1 MPDLQTINLESEEI
15 LRLLQEIKKTPE
27 MTQRELSSRLDISL
41 GKVNFLIRALIDK
54 GFIKAN
60 NFKNAKNKYAYLY
73 LLTPRGIEEKTKITC
88 RFLKRKM
95 KEYKQM
101 EEEIRPLKKEVIEI
115 GIPSDAQD

>member
-1 MPDLQTINLESEEI
+1 MPAPQTINLESEEV
-15 LRLLQEIKKTPE
+15 LKLLQEIKKTPE

-41 GKVNFLIRALIDK
+41 GKVNFLIRTLIDK

-101 EEEIRPLKKEVIEI
+101 EEEIRQLKKEVIEI

>member
-1 MPDLQTINLESEEI
+1 MPSPQTVNFESREV
-15 LRLLQEIKKTPE
+15 LKLLQEIKKTPE

-41 GKVNFLIRALIDK
+41 GKINFLIRALIDK
-54 GFIKAN
+54 GFIKAT

-101 EEEIRPLKKEVIEI
+101 EEEIRQLKKEVIEI